1 MKGMRLLIGI
11 PAYNE
16 EKSIGNVLKSLPRKI
31 PGISKIQVFVID
43 DGSSDQTAKVAQKEG
58 ALTVRHILNIG
69 LGGAIK
75 TIIEFAQKNEFD
87 YLITMDADG
96 QHDSKDLL
104 NIVKPVVSKK
114 SDVSIGSR
122 WVKKSNAPLSR
133 IIINKLANLLTF
145 IFYGVKTSDSQSGL
159 RCFNKKSIS
168 LINLQTDGMEV
179 SSEIF
184 RELKNNNLSFTEVP
198 IKAIYTNYSQTKG
211 QRLDNAPNVFI
222 QLLLRLLR

>member
-1 MKGMRLLIGI
+1 M
-11 PAYNE
+11 
-16 EKSIGNVLKSLPRKI
+16 
-31 PGISKIQVFVID
+31 
-43 DGSSDQTAKVAQKEG
+43 
-58 ALTVRHILNIG
+58 NIG

-122 WVKKSNAPLSR
+122 WVKKNNAPLSR